1 MAPDDT
7 GTFRVQPH
15 NIEAEQALLGAIL
28 VNNDAYHRVGEFL
41 RAEHFFEPVHA
52 RIFERCA
59 ETIGRGQLAD
69 PVTLKRLFEEDAA
82 LRELDGARYLSR
94 ARPGRG
100 HDRQR
105 RPSMAGSST
114 TSPSSAG

>member
-28 VNNDAYHRVGEFL
+28 VNNDAYHRVSEFL

-59 ETIGRGQLAD
+59 AAD
-69 PVTLKRLFEEDAA
+69 RRAA
-82 LRELDGARYLSR
+82 SWPTR
-94 ARPGRG
+94 
-100 HDRQR
+100 
-105 RPSMAGSST
+105 
-114 TSPSSAG
+114 